1 MSVIV
6 KGMEMPDKCEDCFA
20 YRNNAEYDYAYCTI
34 SAANVREDSKARR
47 NLCPLRPLPEKH
59 GRLGDLDELQAL
71 FRECIDECKKWIQEV
86 EDGGDVETILIAR
99 QSFNTFVEANLKTR
113 KIPTIVEAEGD

>member
-6 KGMEMPDKCEDCFA
+6 LGMEMPKNCKDCFA

-34 SAANVREDSKARR
+34 SAANVNEDSKARR

-59 GRLGDLDELQAL
+59 GRLIDQDEILRAVIRGDYPNQWIDKNELLRL
-71 FRECIDECKKWIQEV
+71 FRN
-86 EDGGDVETILIAR
+86 A
-99 QSFNTFVEANLKTR
+99 
-113 KIPTIVEAEGD
+113 PTIVEAEGEDG